1 MNNELDA
8 KIVREALER
17 SNPPWVDPNKGQRR
31 AAVTLLLRS
40 LGGEVYVLFVRR
52 AEVEGDPWS
61 GHMALPGGHMDP
73 TDVDLIETA
82 RRETFEEVG
91 VRIKRDN
98 FLGRLHDMHP
108 VNRKLPPI
116 TISPFVAW
124 LDRDVQ
130 IAGNYEVQYHVWI
143 PLVELGNPSHT
154 SEVHYRTN
162 GQNSVLPSIL
172 YQGDMIWG
180 LTHRIV
186 MNLREV
192 LREEVDV

>member
-1 MNNELDA
+1 MNNQPNA
-8 KIVREALER
+8 KSVRQALER
-17 SNPPWVDPNKGQRR
+17 SKPVLVAPHKGDRR
-31 AAVTLLLRS
+31 AAVPLLLRS
-40 LGGEVYVLFVRR
+40 LAGKVDVLFVRR

-73 TDVDLIETA
+73 TDVDLMETA

-91 VRIKRDN
+91 VKIKRDD
-98 FLGRLHDMHP
+98 FLGRLCDMHP

-116 TISPFVAW
+116 IISPFVAW

-130 IAGNYEVQYHVWI
+130 ITGNHEVQYHVWI
-143 PLVELGNPSHT
+143 PLVELGNPSHA

-172 YQGDMIWG
+172 YQGDMTWG
-180 LTHRIV
+180 LTRRIV
-186 MNLREV
+186 TNLREV